1 MEDSVPMEYDMA
13 LAVRRGDREL
23 QARLERALHEQSDA
37 IRSILTEFG
46 VPLVRCDSCIISG
59 DLPSHGPYAP
69 AAPAVATPKSGA
81 ASNVTIAMLNDW
93 LRHGA
98 DVNVE
103 LSNAVLADDSVRVS
117 YLLEKKHANVDAVD
131 LQGETPLHHAL
142 TRHSLA
148 MVKLLIG
155 HGASAN
161 QRDRDGW
168 TPLMTA
174 AWVDDAEAIKLLVAN
189 HADTNAAS
197 AQNLT
202 PLAIALQYGKKT
214 AALALLDSGTDANRV
229 IGDAGYTPLMLAIA
243 SHTEATVRA
252 LIQKGADVNARNDGG
267 VTALMVA
274 AADDQAELA
283 ALLVRSGA
291 NVAAQN
297 DRGDTALSIA
307 RAKGSQAVIELLDEQ
322 HSPAANPVHPGA

>member
-1 MEDSVPMEYDMA
+1 
-13 LAVRRGDREL
+13 
-23 QARLERALHEQSDA
+23 
-37 IRSILTEFG
+37 
-46 VPLVRCDSCIISG
+46 
-59 DLPSHGPYAP
+59 
-69 AAPAVATPKSGA
+69 
-81 ASNVTIAMLNDW
+81 
-93 LRHGA
+93 
-98 DVNVE
+98 
-103 LSNAVLADDSVRVS
+103 
-117 YLLEKKHANVDAVD
+117 
-131 LQGETPLHHAL
+131 
-142 TRHSLA
+142 
-148 MVKLLIG
+148 
-155 HGASAN
+155 
-161 QRDRDGW
+161 
-168 TPLMTA
+168 
-174 AWVDDAEAIKLLVAN
+174 
-189 HADTNAAS
+189 
-197 AQNLT
+197 
-202 PLAIALQYGKKT
+202 LQYGKKT